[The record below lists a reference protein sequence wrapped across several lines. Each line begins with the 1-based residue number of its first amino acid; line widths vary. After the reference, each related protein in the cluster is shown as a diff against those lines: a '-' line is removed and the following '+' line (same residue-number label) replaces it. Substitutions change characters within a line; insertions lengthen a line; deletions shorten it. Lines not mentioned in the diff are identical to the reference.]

1 MVHPVPFREGRE
13 KCTTGVAQEQ
23 QRTRNRAEK
32 RPLFGKRTVIMPGG
46 AARGRRRISQWTT
59 PSTTWANSP
68 LPTPGRVDSINARIS
83 SGGCGPSRESKVGE
97 QEPIHPALRNA
108 SCDCGPACARPQSH
122 RSRKDSVN
130 QECGWTKLE
139 ARTGTSSHE
148 GTGLA
153 THQDVKNMRGWLG

>member
-1 MVHPVPFREGRE
+1 MSMQMAREHTEEGSEPEPELDRTTSKGNARKQTSSERWRPTVKSSQEDKTVVHPVPFHEGRE

-23 QRTRNRAEK
+23 QRTRSRAEK

-46 AARGRRRISQWTT
+46 AARGRRRISLWTT

-97 QEPIHPALRNA
+97 QELIHPALRNA
-108 SCDCGPACARPQSH
+108 A
-122 RSRKDSVN
+122 
-130 QECGWTKLE
+130 
-139 ARTGTSSHE
+139 TG
-148 GTGLA
+148 G
-153 THQDVKNMRGWLG
+153 